1 MAVGVTRLHTQQQRQ
16 RCAPAPP
23 APPAPPATHAPPH
36 PPRTLC
42 VLKSRLGARGVMEG
56 ATATAALSAAGLFV

>member
-1 MAVGVTRLHTQQQRQ
+1 MAWQHGAHLRVHLGE
-16 RCAPAPP
+16 APAHH
-23 APPAPPATHAPPH
+23 APPATHATHATPH